1 MPETTPLIKA
11 ALNLRGGAGFDV
23 YQLSPSHGNFKKL
36 LREADKSRIKNQ
48 PRTVIVQRLIL
59 FNVIH
64 ANVYVG
70 NI

>member
-1 MPETTPLIKA
+1 MLNEIYENVQTSIVCINHAIIK
-11 ALNLRGGAGFDV
+11 
-23 YQLSPSHGNFKKL
+23 
-36 LREADKSRIKNQ
+36 EADKSRIKNQ

>member
-1 MPETTPLIKA
+1 MLNEIYENVQTSIVCINHAIIK
-11 ALNLRGGAGFDV
+11 
-23 YQLSPSHGNFKKL
+23 
-36 LREADKSRIKNQ
+36 ADKSRIKNQ